1 MWQFSV
7 SFLTVCVSLWSF
19 CISLWLSCLW
29 MRSFFICLVILNFYT
44 ALQYLHVVFFFCL
57 IVVVLCPFSLPSHPL
72 PITGNPVGGNCGEND
87 IFITSLLSIGVLYSL
102 VYHWYE
108 FTYILSNLTTQI
120 STDMKRDHWMKYK
133 PTYFQCA
140 TSLCDPQGRW
150 VALNISRIV
159 WHIVSRLTAHPPLS
173 DLRRKKKALMFF
185 KLSLPRQPMIP
196 PFIWRHGNLSK
207 HDAERSGLID
217 DLLLLI
223 KSLTCGLA
231 IVAHVVNQ

>member
-1 MWQFSV
+1 MEQFSV
-7 SFLTVCVSLWSF
+7 SFLTACVSLWSF

-29 MRSFFICLVILNFYT
+29 MRSFFICLVILHFYT
-44 ALQYLHVVFFFCL
+44 ALQYLHVVFFCL

-120 STDMKRDHWMKYK
+120 STDMKRDRWMKYK

-159 WHIVSRLTAHPPLS
+159 WHIVSQLTAHPPLS
-173 DLRRKKKALMFF
+173 GLRKKKKALMFF

-223 KSLTCGLA
+223 QSLTCGLA

>member
-29 MRSFFICLVILNFYT
+29 MRSFFICLVILHFYT
-44 ALQYLHVVFFFCL
+44 ALQYLHVFFFFCL

-120 STDMKRDHWMKYK
+120 STDMKRDRWMKYK

-159 WHIVSRLTAHPPLS
+159 WHIVSQLTAHPPLS
-173 DLRRKKKALMFF
+173 DLRRKKKLWCFSSYHCLVSQWSRLSFEGMETSANTMLSVQAWLMTCSYWY
-185 KLSLPRQPMIP
+185 SL
-196 PFIWRHGNLSK
+196 L
-207 HDAERSGLID
+207 
-217 DLLLLI
+217 
-223 KSLTCGLA
+223 
-231 IVAHVVNQ
+231 HVVWPL

>member
-1 MWQFSV
+1 M
-7 SFLTVCVSLWSF
+7 
-19 CISLWLSCLW
+19 
-29 MRSFFICLVILNFYT
+29 
-44 ALQYLHVVFFFCL
+44 
-57 IVVVLCPFSLPSHPL
+57 VVLCPFSLPSHPL

-159 WHIVSRLTAHPPLS
+159 WHIVSQLTAHPPLS

-223 KSLTCGLA
+223 QSLTCGLA

>member
-7 SFLTVCVSLWSF
+7 SFLTACVPLWSF

-102 VYHWYE
+102 VYDWYE

-120 STDMKRDHWMKYK
+120 STDMKRDRWMKYK

-159 WHIVSRLTAHPPLS
+159 WHIVSQLTAHPPLS
-173 DLRRKKKALMFF
+173 DLRRKKKSSDVFQAITASSANDPAFHLKAWKPQQTRCWAFR
-185 KLSLPRQPMIP
+185 LDWWL
-196 PFIWRHGNLSK
+196 
-207 HDAERSGLID
+207 ALID
-217 DLLLLI
+217 TV
-223 KSLTCGLA
+223 SYMWFGHCSTCG
-231 IVAHVVNQ
+231 

>member
-1 MWQFSV
+1 MAIFCF
-7 SFLTVCVSLWSF
+7 FLDSL
-19 CISLWLSCLW
+19 C
-29 MRSFFICLVILNFYT
+29 FFVVILHLSLIVLPLNAVIFHLFGDSEFLYSPS
-44 ALQYLHVVFFFCL
+44 VPSCSFFFCL

-120 STDMKRDHWMKYK
+120 STDMKRDRWMKYK

-159 WHIVSRLTAHPPLS
+159 WHIVSQLTAHPPLS

-223 KSLTCGLA
+223 QSLTCGLA